1 MKFTALAVSIALTGA
16 CASALAASTTET
28 SGAPAL
34 AASAS
39 AATTATT
46 TATAAAPPASRGK
59 PAPPAATA
67 PSTAGA
73 EPSAAAASADTAPLP
88 PPSSAAQHL
97 YASAKNDILQ
107 VRSLLKSGRT
117 QSSVGSGFLIG
128 TSNLVVTNYHVVSQ
142 FALDPDTYVGEWVD
156 TSGQRGN
163 VELLAVD
170 VLHDLAVLRVNRDG
184 TGFFKMPE
192 QLARLTQGQYLY
204 SMGNPLDLG
213 FAISEGAYNGV
224 IARGFYDQLMF
235 TGPIN
240 SGMSGGPSVT
250 VDGSVAGVNVSKRLD
265 GELVSFLVPA
275 RFAQDLLRKVAQQQG
290 KAPADFTS
298 VVAAQ
303 LLSHQ
308 RAMVDQLL
316 SSPLSLKPMGPYLV
330 PVRESEQMRCW
341 GRSNVKADKPFS
353 VDDASCAM
361 ESAIFVSGSLQTGQ
375 LSIRHQ
381 FLRSTG
387 LDKVRFAQLAGA
399 SFKNEHFGS
408 TKDTRL
414 TGPNCTESFVKNKNL
429 PLRAVLCVRAYRK
442 FAGLYD
448 FALLTASTDQD
459 LMSLQ
464 SRLDARGVSY
474 DNGLRVS
481 RVFLESLSLAPV
493 AAAAPARVPAKKS
506 AGVPGPRP
514 APNTGGNDAAGQA
527 AGKPGSTGT
536 AAPTQ
541 AALKPATGGAQ

>member
-1 MKFTALAVSIALTGA
+1 MKVKQLARILALTWA
-16 CASALAASTTET
+16 CAGVALAAPNPPAAQRPA
-28 SGAPAL
+28 AP
-34 AASAS
+34 
-39 AATTATT
+39 
-46 TATAAAPPASRGK
+46 ATAAPPVAPG
-59 PAPPAATA
+59 
-67 PSTAGA
+67 
-73 EPSAAAASADTAPLP
+73 PSAAAATPAAGAATAAAAPGATADNADTAPLP

-97 YASAKNDILQ
+97 YASAKHDILQ

-128 TSNLVVTNYHVVSQ
+128 TSNLVLTNYHVVSQ

-156 TSGQRGN
+156 TGGQRGN

-170 VLHDLAVLRVNRDG
+170 VLHDLAVLRVNRNG
-184 TGFFKMPE
+184 TGFFKMPP

-224 IARGFYDQLMF
+224 ITRSFYDQLMF

-250 VDGSVAGVNVSKRLD
+250 ADGSVAGVNVSKRLD

-275 RFAQDLLRKVAQQQG
+275 RYAQDLLKKVEEQQ
-290 KAPADFTS
+290 KAPTDFTA
-298 VVAAQ
+298 VVASQ
-303 LLSHQ
+303 LLAHQ
-308 RAMVDQLL
+308 TAMVNQLL
-316 SSPLSLKPMGPYLV
+316 SSPLSLKPMGPYQV

-341 GRSNVKADKPFS
+341 GRSNVKADKPFT

-361 ESAIFVSGSLQTGQ
+361 EAAIFVSGSLQTGQ
-375 LSIRHQ
+375 IAIRHQ
-381 FLRSTG
+381 FLRSAG
-387 LDKVRFAQLAGA
+387 LDKLRFAQLASA
-399 SFKNEHFGS
+399 SFKNEHFG
-408 TKDTRL
+408 TNKDARL
-414 TGPNCTESFVKNKNL
+414 TGPNCTEDFVKNKDL

-448 FALLTASTDQD
+448 FALLTATTDQG

-474 DNGLRVS
+474 DNGLRLA
-481 RVFLESLSLAPV
+481 RVFLDSLSLAP
-493 AAAAPARVPAKKS
+493 A
-506 AGVPGPRP
+506 
-514 APNTGGNDAAGQA
+514 
-527 AGKPGSTGT
+527 T
-536 AAPTQ
+536 A
-541 AALKPATGGAQ
+541 KPATAAKKGGAK

>member
-1 MKFTALAVSIALTGA
+1 MKFTALATSIALTGA
-16 CASALAASTTET
+16 CAGALAAPTTAHTTAPTLAAANAATAATSTT
-28 SGAPAL
+28 
-34 AASAS
+34 
-39 AATTATT
+39 ATTAT
-46 TATAAAPPASRGK
+46 APAAKGKPPPAAPAS
-59 PAPPAATA
+59 PAPPAAPGTA
-67 PSTAGA
+67 ET
-73 EPSAAAASADTAPLP
+73 AAAADTAPLP

-170 VLHDLAVLRVNRDG
+170 VLHDLAVLRVSRNG

-275 RFAQDLLRKVAQQQG
+275 RFAQDLLRKVEQQA

-298 VVAAQ
+298 VVAGQ

-316 SSPLSLKPMGPYLV
+316 SSPLSLKPMGPYMV

-341 GRSNVKADKPFS
+341 GRSNVKADKPFT

-381 FLRSTG
+381 FLRGTG
-387 LDKVRFAQLAGA
+387 LDKVRFAQLASA

-408 TKDTRL
+408 NKDTRL
-414 TGPNCTESFVKNKNL
+414 TGPNCTESFVNNQNV

-448 FALLTASTDQD
+448 FALLTASTDQG

-474 DNGLRVS
+474 DNGMRLS
-481 RVFLESLSLAPV
+481 RVFLESLSLAPAPGNAPV
-493 AAAAPARVPAKKS
+493 PARVPASKPATGAVDKK
-506 AGVPGPRP
+506 A
-514 APNTGGNDAAGQA
+514 
-527 AGKPGSTGT
+527 T
-536 AAPTQ
+536 AAV
-541 AALKPATGGAQ
+541 KPATGGAQ